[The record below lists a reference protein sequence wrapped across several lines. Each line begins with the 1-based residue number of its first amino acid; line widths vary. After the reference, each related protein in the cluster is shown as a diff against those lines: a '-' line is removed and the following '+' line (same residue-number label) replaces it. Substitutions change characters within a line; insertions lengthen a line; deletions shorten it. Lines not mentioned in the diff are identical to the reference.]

1 MNLMTLPFAKKDVL
15 IENQIHSLYNAA
27 KDYPH
32 IQCEEKH
39 HFGPN
44 LYIKEVT
51 MPSGSVIVGKHH
63 KIDHLC
69 NMVTGRMIIVNP
81 DGTRHELI
89 APMTF
94 MAKPGRKIAYIIET
108 VVFQN
113 IYSTDETDIEKLENM
128 FIDNSKNL
136 LEEGN

>member
-1 MNLMTLPFAKKDVL
+1 MILDVSKPKSVSILEQQINALCVTAK
-15 IENQIHSLYNAA
+15 EQPQI
-27 KDYPH
+27 K
-32 IQCEEKH
+32 CEERH

-51 MPSGSVIVGKHH
+51 MPAGALIIGKHH
-63 KIDHLC
+63 RFEHMC
-69 NMVTGRMIIVNP
+69 NMMSGRMVVMDS
-81 DGTRHELI
+81 DGNKTELT

-113 IYSTDETDIEKLENM
+113 IYSTSETDTEKLENM
-128 FIDNSKNL
+128 LIDNSKEL
-136 LEEGN
+136 LEGN

>member
-1 MNLMTLPFAKKDVL
+1 MTLVATKPKTASLLEKKL
-15 IENQIHSLYNAA
+15 GTLYDTAIA
-27 KDYPH
+27 QPQ

-44 LYIKEVT
+44 IYIKEVT
-51 MPSGSVIVGKHH
+51 MPAGALIIGKHH
-63 KIDHLC
+63 RMEHLC
-69 NMVTGRMIIVNP
+69 NMVSGRMYILQD
-81 DGTRHELI
+81 DGSKKELV

-94 MAKPGRKIAYIIET
+94 MAKPGRKVAYILET

-113 IYSTDETDIEKLENM
+113 IYSTPETDIEKLENM
-128 FIDNSKNL
+128 CVDNSIPL

>member
-1 MNLMTLPFAKKDVL
+1 MILDVSKPKTVSLLEQQIGNLYVTAK
-15 IENQIHSLYNAA
+15 E
-27 KDYPH
+27 YPQ

-44 LYIKEVT
+44 IYIKEVT
-51 MPSGSVIVGKHH
+51 MPAGSLIIGKHH
-63 KIDHLC
+63 RFEHMC
-69 NMVTGRMIIVNP
+69 NMMSGRMIVVDS
-81 DGTRHELI
+81 DGNRAELI

-113 IYSTDETDIEKLENM
+113 IYSTSETDIKKLENM
-128 FIDNSKNL
+128 LVDNSKEL

>member
-1 MNLMTLPFAKKDVL
+1 MTLVATKPKTASLLEKKL
-15 IENQIHSLYNAA
+15 GTLYDTASA
-27 KDYPH
+27 RPQ

-44 LYIKEVT
+44 IYIKEVT
-51 MPSGSVIVGKHH
+51 MPAGALIIGKHH
-63 KIDHLC
+63 RMEHLC
-69 NMVTGRMIIVNP
+69 NMVSGRMFILQD
-81 DGTRHELI
+81 DGSKKELV

-94 MAKPGRKIAYIIET
+94 MAKPGRKVAYIVET

-113 IYSTDETDIEKLENM
+113 IYSTSETDIEKLENM
-128 FIDNSKNL
+128 CVDNSIPL

>member
-1 MNLMTLPFAKKDVL
+1 MTLVATKPKTASLLEKK
-15 IENQIHSLYNAA
+15 IGTLYDTAVA
-27 KDYPH
+27 QPQ

-44 LYIKEVT
+44 IYIKEVT
-51 MPSGSVIVGKHH
+51 MPAGALIIGKHH
-63 KIDHLC
+63 RMEHLC
-69 NMVTGRMIIVNP
+69 NMVSGRMYILQD
-81 DGTRHELI
+81 DGSKKELV

-94 MAKPGRKIAYIIET
+94 MAKPGRKVAYIVET

-113 IYSTDETDIEKLENM
+113 IYSTSETDIEKLENM
-128 FIDNSKNL
+128 CVDNSIPL